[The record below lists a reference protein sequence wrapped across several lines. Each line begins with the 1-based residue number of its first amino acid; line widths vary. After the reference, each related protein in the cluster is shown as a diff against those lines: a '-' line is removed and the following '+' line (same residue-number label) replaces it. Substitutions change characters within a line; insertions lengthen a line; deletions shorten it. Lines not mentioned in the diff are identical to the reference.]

1 MILSRR
7 FDLIGVARFLA
18 VWGLFFLPLPS
29 AGQEAGLNLSGASNC
44 TVADFDANVRF
55 ANGPGNYYAI
65 IIDKRNIS
73 NHPCI
78 FDGPMYGPS
87 FVPHSVP
94 GDRPFALC
102 YDCENRLP
110 NGQYPIRA
118 PANSRSGSS
127 RVADVSL
134 ENCTAERGDTMS

>member
-7 FDLIGVARFLA
+7 FVLIGVARFLA

-44 TVADFDANVRF
+44 AVADFDANVQI

-87 FVPHSVP
+87 FVPHSVSETAHSP
-94 GDRPFALC
+94 CATTARTAYRTDNIRLC
-102 YDCENRLP
+102 AR
-110 NGQYPIRA
+110 
-118 PANSRSGSS
+118 
-127 RVADVSL
+127 
-134 ENCTAERGDTMS
+134 